1 MNIIQKRF
9 FTFLLLCI
17 PSRITIALI
26 AKYIDQQYLP
36 YLGYL
41 AILPAIGFAYI
52 FIFGKRKTGAETFG
66 QKIWWNNLRPVH
78 SFMFALFA
86 YLAINKNTNS
96 YLVLFAD
103 AFIGLVSFLYYHYSV
118 GSFMSLYTI

>member
-1 MNIIQKRF
+1 MNILQKRF
-9 FTFLLLCI
+9 LAFLLLCI
-17 PSRITIALI
+17 PSRIIIALI
-26 AKYIDQQYLP
+26 AKSVDQKYLP

-52 FIFGKRKTGAETFG
+52 FIFGKRKRGGETFG
-66 QKIWWNNLRPVH
+66 QKIWWNHMRPIH

-86 YLAINKNTNS
+86 YLAINKNKNS

-118 GSFMSLYTI
+118 GSFSKLA